1 METIRAFIAVQF
13 PDEIKSKF
21 AEIQRKLQ
29 ASGADVRWVKPGKA
43 HVTLQFFGE
52 TPLEKIEE
60 IKSALGRVASAHGAF
75 EVSVGGLG
83 VFPNARRPKVVW
95 IGIEKGADQMASLQ
109 RSVCEETKRLGLESE
124 EREYSPHITLGR
136 VRSPKNLDRL
146 RSALE
151 SEKVFRAG
159 EFCAT
164 EVHLI
169 RSILSSE
176 GPSYSTLLSARLL
189 SGSAG

>member
-1 METIRAFIAVQF
+1 MEAIRAFIAVQI
-13 PDEIKSKF
+13 PDEVKSKF
-21 AEIQRKLQ
+21 GEIQQKLQ
-29 ASGADVRWVKPGKA
+29 ASGADMRWVKPGNA
-43 HVTLQFFGE
+43 HITLQFLGE
-52 TPLEKIEE
+52 TLLEKIEE

-95 IGIEKGADQMASLQ
+95 IGIGKGADSLASLQ
-109 RSVCEETKRLGLESE
+109 RSVCEETKRLGFEWE
-124 EREYSPHITLGR
+124 EREYSAHITLGR
-136 VRSPKNLDRL
+136 VRSAKNLDRL

-151 SEKVFRAG
+151 SEKEFRAG
-159 EFCAT
+159 EFRAT

-169 RSILSSE
+169 RSVLSSE
-176 GPSYSTLLSARLL
+176 GPSYSTLLSAPLL